1 MGKPIYEL
9 QIKKTGEKVR
19 AYKLDS
25 GGYCDWDNMTT
36 QYANSDVKI
45 LKEIPME

>member
-19 AYKLDS
+19 GYKLDK
-25 GGYCDWDNMTT
+25 GGFCDWDNMTT
-36 QYANSDVKI
+36 EYAKSDVLI
-45 LKEIPME
+45 LNEIPID